1 MRILR
6 SAINILA
13 NVGGY
18 LAAAAL
24 LLMTLGV
31 TLDVLARFVLGSGT
45 KLAVEYSGYLLV
57 AIVILGIAHT
67 HKENGHIRVDF
78 FIKLLPRRFQI
89 WIKIFGSA
97 LFLFYAFFLARL
109 GWKSFLTSYQFN
121 TTSRTGLDV
130 AIWPY
135 QLVIPV
141 GLLLVCALLVVYL
154 IDDIRSIT
162 AKSKTEA

>member
-1 MRILR
+1 M
-6 SAINILA
+6 
-13 NVGGY
+13 
-18 LAAAAL
+18 AAAAL

-45 KLAVEYSGYLLV
+45 KVGVEFSGYLLV
-57 AIVILGIAHT
+57 AIVFLGIAHT

-78 FIKLLPRRFQI
+78 FVNMLPRRLQN

-97 LFLFYAFFLARL
+97 LFLFYSYFLARL

-121 TTSRTGLDV
+121 TTSRTGIDV
-130 AIWPY
+130 VIWPY

-141 GLLLVCALLVVYL
+141 GLFLVCILLVVYL
-154 IDDIRSIT
+154 IDDVRSIT
-162 AKSKTEA
+162 ARRKTDE